1 MGKLSYP
8 LLNLSWAISALCL
21 LVYNRNFLQGVG
33 SEYSLAFILSVLIS
47 FSICLLYMVC
57 IYQRSEWLNRQWHD
71 QALTDPLTRL
81 PNIRALEQFLLQGT
95 GQTVCCLRM
104 ENLEFLSRH
113 YGMLMRVHCKRSVC
127 RMLQPFLQEN
137 ESAFQVP
144 GSELLLVLR
153 GPETEARLQHMVNL
167 LNSRKIYWNNTGL
180 DMEYGAAWGAYDGRQ
195 ETLQPLLGNL
205 AGCRSNPARTT
216 GLWR

>member
-57 IYQRSEWLNRQWHD
+57 IYQRSEWLNRQWHG

-81 PNIRALEQFLLQGT
+81 PNIRALEQF
-95 GQTVCCLRM
+95 CCR
-104 ENLEFLSRH
+104 EQD
-113 YGMLMRVHCKRSVC
+113 KRFAAC
-127 RMLQPFLQEN
+127 
-137 ESAFQVP
+137 
-144 GSELLLVLR
+144 GWK
-153 GPETEARLQHMVNL
+153 T
-167 LNSRKIYWNNTGL
+167 WNF
-180 DMEYGAAWGAYDGRQ
+180 
-195 ETLQPLLGNL
+195 
-205 AGCRSNPARTT
+205 
-216 GLWR
+216 